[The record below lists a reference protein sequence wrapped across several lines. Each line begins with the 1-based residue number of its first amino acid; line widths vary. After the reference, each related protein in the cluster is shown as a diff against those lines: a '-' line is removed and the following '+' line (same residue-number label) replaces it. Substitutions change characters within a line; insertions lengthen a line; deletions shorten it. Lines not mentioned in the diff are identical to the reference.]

1 MKKFLSLLLAA
12 VLVITSL
19 SCATVA
25 FAEDET
31 DYSQYTLQDI
41 TNVEFGYTSD
51 VTVNDNYLASV
62 IATVTFYDDVTVGI
76 SAAYPFSEN
85 GKFEALNSF
94 RNSFLSEC
102 TFSSEIVAGEANE
115 ANVREITCEYGYYSN
130 QFTISNLEVELIS
143 NTQDN
148 VLVPI
153 QTVQTGRF
161 LDDICC
167 AIDIVAYGYD
177 ESNYEEAVELINA
190 PLSDVIG
197 NVAGEEI
204 EFDGFAMGFRTLG
217 NDIASQYDVVV
228 PDDSPLNILF
238 NLNSGDDPLD
248 PESIAI
254 GDEFPIS
261 VTWANCSA
269 DLNIEFVDITD
280 LYDSIALNEEKLV
293 SISTSFEDVTFLFTP
308 EESGYYIYSSS
319 GEEDTY
325 GDIDDL
331 YQGNVVGE
339 GFGGEGDNFRIV
351 MYMEAGET
359 YKLIS
364 HIENG
369 ETGSYTVTVEKS
381 PVTSVTYTPA
391 FDIEIKEGTYGEFI
405 EDNGQTIWVYDCP
418 SINYGD
424 QLEITYIND
433 NEEEETVVLTN
444 IGWSDEYQTDGFY
457 NEDEDYFVPLNDLRP
472 STNQS
477 PEMIWG
483 RDVEGMLFVV
493 TFMGIE
499 ATAPVTIVENE
510 YESIIYTPANPI
522 EIEDHTH
529 GNVEREGEEDE
540 FFYYWADEFIKNQ
553 GDTITVTP
561 KDGDPVVYTYDTNR
575 EHFYNEN
582 GERFEE
588 HIEVRDK
595 QWEEHWQAGGTYSFM
610 VLCAGMPTILPV
622 TIIQNSIESVEVNFD
637 TIELVDHVNG
647 DIWEED
653 GESYFHYNYSLFK
666 DGDTFTINY
675 ANGTSSEYTF
685 AGYSETLH
693 TDYFENEAGD
703 IIPVGSISCTD
714 NQWQNHWVLG
724 GENQYIEIGY
734 NGILTRVSVVINE
747 NPVSAISFTK
757 AEPWSITENTNG
769 YEATDD
775 NGDTY
780 WEYHTPGFAQ
790 GDILTVYYSDD
801 SSTEFVCQ
809 GYSEQYSMD
818 YFEDENGNV
827 LTEDDVRRSTNQ
839 RQNHWVAGGENQ
851 YVIVEYY
858 GSSFNVPVE
867 ITVNPIASMEYYQP
881 SPVQIYENTNGEY
894 KTDNN
899 GETYFEYNY
908 GPANEGS
915 YIRVENIDG
924 SEVYYYGDGYW
935 NFFDEDGNQFP
946 YQLMRS
952 DNPYQN
958 EVHWV
963 LGETYGF
970 TLTVADDYYNALFTF
985 EGEVQIIESP
995 YASIEYIPAN
1005 DIVFYENTLGNWT
1018 FDDDENEYFEYDVF
1032 RKVRQESD
1040 QIVVTYADE
1049 SVATYTYSIEDGY
1062 FLDDEGNRFFGDVVY
1077 QNRQNQ
1083 THWYVGNSYVFYMLL
1098 ADVPAP
1104 ITVTIVENPVA
1115 AIEFAHNGSISM
1127 IENTNGRYE
1136 NDENGDFWY
1145 YYTPYF
1151 FNSGDVLTVY
1161 YKDETSSDF
1170 YYHWNNEE
1178 GYEEDCFVN
1187 DNGEVILADEINRSE
1202 NQWENHW
1209 VANGEDQYIILEYM
1223 GASCNVPV
1231 EITETN
1237 VDSISYVYGGG
1248 SIKIYADT
1256 ADIEMQEDENGE
1268 FIRYITP
1275 YFYMQ
1280 GDVLTVNYK
1289 DGSSSEY
1296 RFIGYSSTYENDVF
1310 EDDNGNVILARDI
1323 ERNDNQWENHWV
1335 LNGEDQYITLNYM
1348 GAAFNVYVEIIEN
1361 PVSAIEYTMANPI
1374 SYVENTNGYTR
1385 YSEAEEQEYWYYQI
1399 SGFTNGDVLT
1409 VYYSDGTSCD
1419 YTYVGYDE
1427 DKHQD
1432 VNAFISA
1439 AGDSISGNDVSLFER
1454 QHENHWYVDGDY
1466 NYMYARYMQ
1475 REYAI
1480 PVEITADLLQSI
1492 QFIPADD
1499 LVMYENGF
1507 GEFEQ
1512 EDENEPEYFR
1522 YDLNRLVFVEGSQII
1537 LNYNDSTSDTFTCI
1551 SVEEGDGYTYLTYVN
1566 SDGVLLDDIGNLD
1579 ASADFPWALGGDN
1592 TLTVIFRGQT
1602 YDVPVTIIESNVQSI
1617 EYIPPYDI
1625 ELIDGVTNCWYNEE
1639 LGAFEYNVDVYY
1651 TDAQLVVTYDD
1662 NTSKTFTCNDRFVFV
1677 TDDGEEL
1684 AGYLNV
1690 TDNQHEDPWDELG
1703 AYEFSIEYLGAST
1716 TATAHIVETPV
1727 TSLEFNGDNPL
1738 FISESDLENNSFLSD
1753 YFYRLGRKL
1762 IVRDKYGNTSSYI
1775 YRYKTFNNGYRETFF
1790 CDEWDNVLPNE
1801 WTLTYYYDDNEPFV
1815 YGKDNTLDI
1824 GYLGYVTNIPVW
1836 VYRENADCDESALV
1850 NAIQRTLAMDLVAN
1864 ARCYTGESLMM
1875 ITEAYNSATQLLGT
1889 NASQETIDAA
1899 TRNLLTAISE
1909 LEPYLNL
1916 KVSANNGS
1924 VSVAYDDFVGSAG
1937 RHSVVFGTEVTLT
1950 AAAGDGFTF
1959 MGWYDTVSCRI
1970 MSTDAQYTFK
1980 LTSNTNLKA
1989 LCVANASAT
1998 LTFANDSGWIAG
2010 TVTKTVE
2017 EWQTVTSLDDMLP
2030 DLPYAYECANSSWD
2044 YDELEILTKLQS
2056 GEDALIVAYCER
2068 VEPDR
2073 PEIAPPSNDKGIPEL
2088 TLAYSFDNDACVGS
2102 FIMAAAI
2109 PEGCEVESV
2118 GIAFYYQRATVFV
2131 PQTFDLNINNKM
2143 LTSQFNPSNESDY
2156 YIVDLKNMNSDYNWA
2171 VKGYVTYYDANG
2183 KLLTAYSNQINI
2195 IDGQLAD

>member
-41 TNVEFGYTSD
+41 TNVEFKCASD
-51 VTVNDNYLASV
+51 VVLLDDVMSAIL
-62 IATVTFYDDVTVGI
+62 ATVTFNDGK
-76 SAAYPFSEN
+76 SATLSASFPFSEV
-85 GKFEALNSF
+85 GGFDSLNDF
-94 RNSFLSEC
+94 REEFFAEC
-102 TFSSEIVAGEANE
+102 DIFTDDIVYGEE
-115 ANVREITCEYGYYSN
+115 GYANVRNVICTYGEYTEEFQVN
-130 QFTISNLEVELIS
+130 NIEVELS
-143 NTQDN
+143 ATTPDN
-148 VLVPI
+148 VLIPL
-153 QTVQTGRF
+153 QSVQSGRF
-161 LDDICC
+161 TDYICNNINVVANGYVDGEYTTLVNAAFSEVIRDI
-167 AIDIVAYGYD
+167 
-177 ESNYEEAVELINA
+177 
-190 PLSDVIG
+190 
-197 NVAGEEI
+197 AGEEI
-204 EFDGFAMGFRTLG
+204 EFDGFRLGFRTFAG
-217 NDIASQYDVVV
+217 NIASQFGLDVG
-228 PDDSPLNILF
+228 DENQYNILF

-308 EESGYYIYSSS
+308 EESGYYIYYSS

-339 GFGGEGDNFRIV
+339 GFGGEGENFRIV

-359 YKLIS
+359 YMLIS

-444 IGWSDEYQTDGFY
+444 IGWSDEYQTNGFY
-457 NEDEDYFVPLNDLRP
+457 NEDEDYFVPLNDLHP
-472 STNQS
+472 DTNQS

-483 RDVEGMLFVV
+483 LGVEGMLFVV

-510 YESIIYTPANPI
+510 YESIVYTPANPI

-540 FFYYWADEFIKNQ
+540 FFNYWIEDLLEQ
-553 GDTITVTP
+553 PGDTITVTP
-561 KDGDPVVYTYDTNR
+561 KEDDPVVYTYDESR
-575 EHFYNEN
+575 WGFFDEDDRSFSDP
-582 GERFEE
+582 
-588 HIEVRDK
+588 IETRDK

-685 AGYSETLH
+685 AGYSETLY
-693 TDYFENEAGD
+693 TDYFENEGGD
-703 IIPVGSISCTD
+703 IITVGSISCTD

-724 GENQYIEIGY
+724 GENQYIDIGY
-734 NGILTRVSVVINE
+734 HGITTRVSVVINE

-867 ITVNPIASMEYYQP
+867 ITVNPIASMEYYQS

-952 DNPYQN
+952 DNPYQDA
-958 EVHWV
+958 EHWI

-1032 RKVRQESD
+1032 RKVRQEGD
-1040 QIVVTYADE
+1040 QIVVTYTDE
-1049 SVATYTYSIEDGY
+1049 SVATYTYSVEDWD
-1062 FLDDEGNRFFGDVVY
+1062 FFDDEGNRFFGDVVY

-1104 ITVTIVENPVA
+1104 ITVTIIENPVA

-1151 FNSGDVLTVY
+1151 FNSGDVLTV
-1161 YKDETSSDF
+1161 
-1170 YYHWNNEE
+1170 
-1178 GYEEDCFVN
+1178 
-1187 DNGEVILADEINRSE
+1187 
-1202 NQWENHW
+1202 
-1209 VANGEDQYIILEYM
+1209 
-1223 GASCNVPV
+1223 
-1231 EITETN
+1231 
-1237 VDSISYVYGGG
+1237 
-1248 SIKIYADT
+1248 
-1256 ADIEMQEDENGE
+1256 
-1268 FIRYITP
+1268 
-1275 YFYMQ
+1275 
-1280 GDVLTVNYK
+1280 NYK

-1296 RFIGYSSTYENDVF
+1296 RFMGYSSTYENDVF

-1348 GAAFNVYVEIIEN
+1348 GATFNIPVEIIEN

-1427 DKHQD
+1427 DTHRD

-1466 NYMYARYMQ
+1466 NYMYAGYMQ

-1492 QFIPADD
+1492 QFIPNGD
-1499 LVMYENGF
+1499 LVLYENGF
-1507 GEFEQ
+1507 GEFMQ
-1512 EDENEPEYFR
+1512 EDEEEYFR
-1522 YDLNRLVFVEGSQII
+1522 YDLSELLYIEGNQLI
-1537 LNYNDSTSDTFTCI
+1537 LNYGDGTSDTFTCTQM
-1551 SVEEGDGYTYLTYVN
+1551 EEGDGYTYLTYVN
-1566 SDGVLLDDIGNLD
+1566 ADGVFLDEIGDFD
-1579 ASADFPWALGGDN
+1579 ATGDFPWAVGSNN
-1592 TLTVIFRGQT
+1592 TLTVAFRGQT
-1602 YDVPVTIIESNVQSI
+1602 CDVPVTIIESNVQSI

-1625 ELIDGVTNCWYNEE
+1625 ELIEGITNCWYNESI
-1639 LGAFEYNVDVYY
+1639 GAYYYSVDIYY

-1662 NTSKTFTCNDRFVFV
+1662 NTSKTFTCNDRFEFV
-1677 TDDGEEL
+1677 TADGEKLE
-1684 AGYLNV
+1684 GYLNV
-1690 TDNQHEDPWDELG
+1690 TDNQNESPWAELG
-1703 AYEFSIEYLGAST
+1703 AYQFNIEYLGAST

-1738 FISESDLENNSFLSD
+1738 FISESDLENNFFLSD

-1762 IVRDKYGNTSSYI
+1762 IVRDKYNNTTSYI

-1909 LEPYLNL
+1909 LEPYINL

-1924 VSVAYDDFVGSAG
+1924 VSVAYDDFVGTVG
-1937 RHSVVFGTEVTLT
+1937 LHSLVFGTEVTLN
-1950 AAAGDGFTF
+1950 AVAGDGFTF
-1959 MGWYDTVSCRI
+1959 IGWYDTVSCRI

-2056 GEDALIVAYCER
+2056 GEDALIVAYSER
-2068 VEPDR
+2068 IEPDR

-2118 GIAFYYQRATVFV
+2118 GIAFYYQRAAVFV
-2131 PQTFDLNINNKM
+2131 PQTFELNINNKM

-2183 KLLTAYSNQINI
+2183 KLFTAYSNQINI
-2195 IDGQLAD
+2195 IDRQLAD